1 MVKDEEKNE
10 TSFSR
15 TQRQLVVPGE
25 TIISGED
32 YLPGDGAYRD
42 GDEIVAGR
50 FGLSEV
56 SDKFVKV
63 IAISGTYQARRGNS
77 IIGTIVGVT
86 FNGWLIDFGGSENA
100 FLSVNEVPRY
110 INKGEL
116 REHFDFGDVVVCKVW
131 DVKGRGIDVSVKM
144 RGFGKVEGGMIVKI
158 NPNKVPRVIG
168 KEGSMVNLIKDATNC
183 EINVGQNGWIWVSGG
198 EIDNEIKTKKI
209 IEFIAENATTN
220 GLTEKVEDFINN
232 LEKKK

>member
-1 MVKDEEKNE
+1 MVKSEEKTEESFNKNE
-10 TSFSR
+10 R
-15 TQRQLVVPGE
+15 HVVVPGE
-25 TIISGED
+25 TIVSGED

-42 GDEIVAGR
+42 GEDIVASR

-56 SDKFVKV
+56 SEKFVKV
-63 IAISGTYQARRGNS
+63 IAISGAYQARRGNS

-144 RGFGKVEGGMIVKI
+144 RGFGKVEGGMLVSI
-158 NPNKVPRVIG
+158 NPNKVPRIIG

-183 EINVGQNGWIWVSGG
+183 EINVGQNGKVWVKGSS
-198 EIDNEIKTKKI
+198 IDDEIKTKKI
-209 IEFIAENATTN
+209 IEFIAENATTH
-220 GLTEKVEDFINN
+220 GLTERVEDFIKS